1 MLNICTTD
9 DELGVILSHEIAHT
23 LLDHAAENLSYVNLM
38 SGLMI
43 IPMAVLWA
51 FLPNDGI
58 ALVADW

>member
-1 MLNICTTD
+1 MLHICKTD
-9 DELGVILSHEIAHT
+9 DELGFILSHEIAHT
-23 LLDHAAENLSYVNLM
+23 LLDHAAENLSYGNVM
-38 SGLMI
+38 SALLI

>member
-1 MLNICTTD
+1 MLNICKTD
-9 DELGVILSHEIAHT
+9 DELGFILSHEIAHT
-23 LLDHAAENLSYVNLM
+23 LLDHAAEMLSYGNVM
-38 SGLMI
+38 STLLI